1 MQFLLMKEYTENVEQ
16 KQQSNK
22 QSLIYSGIKN
32 IVKSS
37 SGKCKRHNI
46 CSEHIFCE
54 HNDDCSTCEQKY
66 LLCTL
71 EVFLIDVC

>member
-1 MQFLLMKEYTENVEQ
+1 MQVLLMKQYTENVEQ

-37 SGKCKRHNI
+37 SGKYKLHNI
-46 CSEHIFCE
+46 CFCE
-54 HNDDCSTCEQKY
+54 HDDCCTDEQKY
-66 LLCTL
+66 LLCSV
-71 EVFLIDVC
+71 EVFLIDIC

>member
-1 MQFLLMKEYTENVEQ
+1 MQVLLMKEYTENVEQ

-37 SGKCKRHNI
+37 SGKCRQHNI
-46 CSEHIFCE
+46 CSDYSFCE
-54 HNDDCSTCEQKY
+54 HNDDCCTDEQKY
-66 LLCTL
+66 LLCTV

>member
-1 MQFLLMKEYTENVEQ
+1 MQVLLMKEYTENVEQ

-37 SGKCKRHNI
+37 SGKCKD
-46 CSEHIFCE
+46 IFCE
-54 HNDDCSTCEQKY
+54 HNDE
-66 LLCTL
+66 
-71 EVFLIDVC
+71 